1 MISLDKVKLIL
12 WDFDDTLCFH
22 SWHGSAKDEFDT
34 EYNVG
39 VLSGKDVYSTCQSNS
54 FIKTFIQSAKESGI
68 RQGLI
73 SGTTSYIH
81 MRNKENWVREHYD
94 IGLENYC
101 VCSQDM
107 KLGMMLAL
115 AQANNFKHDEILIVD
130 DFWNVLERACDNG
143 FQACTP
149 MEIVNFVTEH
159 KI

>member
-1 MISLDKVKLIL
+1 MINLDKFKLVL

-39 VLSGKDVYSTCQSNS
+39 VLLGKDVYSTCQSNM
-54 FIKTFIQSAKESGI
+54 FIKTFMQSVKEKGI

-81 MRNKENWVREHYD
+81 MRNKENWVKEHYS
-94 IGLENYC
+94 ISLENYC

-107 KLGMMLAL
+107 KLGMLFAL
-115 AQANNFKHDEILIVD
+115 AKANNLEHDEILIVD
-130 DFWNVLERACDNG
+130 DFWNVLEKACDNG

-149 MEIVNFVTEH
+149 MEIVNYVVKH